1 MTVETAYQYLYG
13 GALIVFLI
21 LIGAMVVRSI
31 IGPRSTDRIMSV
43 NMLGTMT
50 ISSIAIL
57 SFILKEEYLADVAL
71 IYAMISF
78 VAVLMMASMFI
89 PAKPKKPRLAQAGRR
104 EKEQRGRAL
113 RREHRPAQHAG
124 RRSRMIE
131 WIRFAIAAILMI
143 LALCSFIA
151 AVTGAYRFGFV
162 MNRMHAAGIGDT
174 AGIFLVIL
182 SLAVALGPK
191 MSTWKLLILV
201 FFLWFTSPV
210 STHFLG
216 QVEYYT
222 NPVLRK
228 HVKKA
233 EIQEKG
239 EADAA
244 D

>member
-1 MTVETAYQYLYG
+1 
-13 GALIVFLI
+13 
-21 LIGAMVVRSI
+21 
-31 IGPRSTDRIMSV
+31 
-43 NMLGTMT
+43 
-50 ISSIAIL
+50 
-57 SFILKEEYLADVAL
+57 
-71 IYAMISF
+71 
-78 VAVLMMASMFI
+78 
-89 PAKPKKPRLAQAGRR
+89 
-104 EKEQRGRAL
+104 
-113 RREHRPAQHAG
+113 
-124 RRSRMIE
+124 MIE

-222 NPVLRK
+222 NPVLR
-228 HVKKA
+228 HYVKKGNVQKPV
-233 EIQEKG
+233 EVPEHTGRTQMKG
-239 EADAA
+239 GSDGT